1 MLYKEVTFIHYRL
14 RPLGEVGQ
22 RELVGSGHRREAL
35 EMVNSS
41 PPDKLV

>member
-14 RPLGEVGQ
+14 RPLGRSRSE
-22 RELVGSGHRREAL
+22 RVGSGHGREAL